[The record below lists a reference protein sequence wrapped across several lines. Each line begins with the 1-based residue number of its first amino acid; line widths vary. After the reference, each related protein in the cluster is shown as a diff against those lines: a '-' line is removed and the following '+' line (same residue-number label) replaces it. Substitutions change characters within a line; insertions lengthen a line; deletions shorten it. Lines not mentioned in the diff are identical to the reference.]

1 MLTNSSEVN
10 KRIDQLSKKYYG
22 TITSTLAKNFGHE
35 NLIQIDN
42 LVSKSFKHAKNRSL
56 CGTARD
62 YTKDMIWQFI
72 TDNSGDLFCT
82 KVKNRSSSGTTN
94 GNYSSSIS
102 YPNKDEATENNIIML
117 FACCHGSISLDIR
130 MAMIL
135 KILGGYTS
143 SDIARVLSKN
153 ETTTI
158 DEIKKAKIEVV
169 SGNIPFEIPGEHII
183 NDGLDRVLE
192 SISLIFELGFN
203 HPSDRSKIFPELCY
217 TAINLLQFLVS
228 HPKTNSPKSR
238 ALTAYML
245 LCASR
250 LEAMKDDKG
259 NLLGLR
265 EQNRCLWKE
274 KMIRQGIDYL
284 YSSTNGIEVS
294 IYHLKAG
301 VAAVH
306 STSLE
311 YKMTN
316 WKHIISLYDHYL
328 KLDPC
333 PKVELEKAIALS
345 KCYGPEEGLKCIDA
359 IQDRDEIKDNVL
371 LLITLGS
378 LNIQIHNYEKANN
391 YLKRAS
397 KISKKASEKTYINNK
412 INICEQRI
420 RMTRRYKYGTTF

>member
-158 DEIKKAKIEVV
+158 DEIKK
-169 SGNIPFEIPGEHII
+169 
-183 NDGLDRVLE
+183 
-192 SISLIFELGFN
+192 
-203 HPSDRSKIFPELCY
+203 
-217 TAINLLQFLVS
+217 
-228 HPKTNSPKSR
+228 
-238 ALTAYML
+238 
-245 LCASR
+245 
-250 LEAMKDDKG
+250 
-259 NLLGLR
+259 
-265 EQNRCLWKE
+265 
-274 KMIRQGIDYL
+274 
-284 YSSTNGIEVS
+284 
-294 IYHLKAG
+294 
-301 VAAVH
+301 
-306 STSLE
+306 
-311 YKMTN
+311 
-316 WKHIISLYDHYL
+316 L
-328 KLDPC
+328 KL
-333 PKVELEKAIALS
+333 K
-345 KCYGPEEGLKCIDA
+345 
-359 IQDRDEIKDNVL
+359 
-371 LLITLGS
+371 
-378 LNIQIHNYEKANN
+378 
-391 YLKRAS
+391 
-397 KISKKASEKTYINNK
+397 
-412 INICEQRI
+412 
-420 RMTRRYKYGTTF
+420 